1 MQASPQCVGSC
12 ALNRLGEF
20 LSRML
25 RRCSCVIGLAVMLV
39 GLPTA
44 QAADTTLMLTCKG
57 TANMTTS
64 TGDSGDTGPV
74 SMGLVVDL
82 TTRTVH
88 GFREQFGTDGSEAQL
103 KITEVKEAI
112 LILRGILRGSLG
124 SIVDLSGFMDRMTG
138 DMTVTATQ
146 RPPGFTKTYSLKCT
160 PAQRMF

>member
-1 MQASPQCVGSC
+1 
-12 ALNRLGEF
+12 
-20 LSRML
+20 ML
-25 RRCSCVIGLAVMLV
+25 RRCSCVISLAAMLV
-39 GLPTA
+39 GLLTA

-57 TANMTTS
+57 TANMT
-64 TGDSGDTGPV
+64 GMGGTGPV

-112 LILRGILRGSLG
+112 LILRGQMG

-146 RPPGFTKTYSLKCT
+146 RPPVVFFTKTYSLKCT